1 MIDFLL
7 VHGTVITMDKQ
18 RRIIQ
23 NGAIAIHEG
32 RILEIDTTE
41 FIKSK
46 YEAAKVIDC
55 SHKCILPGLIDVHG
69 HGGHSM
75 FKTIAMENIDQWMP
89 IMTNTYK
96 HFVTDDFWYYEGKLS
111 ALERLKAGITTGASV
126 IGSMPRSDDPIFAI
140 NHARAYAEVGVRE
153 VVCTGPCN
161 PPWPHLFSRWVDG
174 KRITKEVSY
183 EEVIKGAE
191 AVVEALHHANEDRTR
206 AFVTPFVIVTSIEP
220 SGPTPPSKLY
230 ELTELDLYQAKKIRE
245 IARKYNTRIHSDA
258 FGGMIHLAVKDWEN
272 ALLGPD
278 VHLQHCRGISFDEAK
293 ILADTGTNVSASP
306 GFTQIHARTPII
318 ELMELGATVAI
329 STDGTS
335 PSTSF
340 DMFQAM
346 RKTQF
351 IHQATLKDEYYLPPG
366 KLLEMVTID
375 AAKCIGW
382 DDELGSLEVG
392 KKADV
397 ITVNMHQ
404 PHLTPEFLHVHRL
417 VHQAVGSD
425 VADVFVDGQLLM
437 ENREITTVDEGEVLA
452 DANEE
457 ALSTIKRAGLE
468 KYMQPTKYF
477 WGHTRSYLDEKRFDK
492 EDYRFTETK
501 GETNDNKIKG

>member
-1 MIDFLL
+1 MIDLL
-7 VHGTVITMDKQ
+7 LIHGTVITMDQ
-18 RRIIQ
+18 NRRIITDGAVAI
-23 NGAIAIHEG
+23 NGS
-32 RILEIDTTE
+32 RILDVDMSEKLLE
-41 FIKSK
+41 K
-46 YEAAKVIDC
+46 YEAKEVIDC
-55 SHKCILPGLIDVHG
+55 SHHCILPGLIDVHG

-75 FKTIAMENIDQWMP
+75 FKTIAMESLDFWMP

-96 HFVTDDFWYYEGKLS
+96 HFVTDEFWYFEGKLS
-111 ALERLKAGITTGASV
+111 ALERLKAGITTGVSV
-126 IGSMPRSDDPIFAI
+126 LGSMPRSDDPVFAI
-140 NHARAYAEVGVRE
+140 NHARAYAETGVRE

-161 PPWPHLFSRWVDG
+161 PPWPHSFSRWIDG
-174 KRITKEVSY
+174 QRITKEVTY
-183 EEVIKGAE
+183 EEVLNGAE
-191 AVVEALHHANEDRTR
+191 AVIEALNHANQDRTR
-206 AFVTPFVIVTSIEP
+206 AFITPFVIVTSVEP
-220 SGPTPPSKLY
+220 SGPTSPAKLHH
-230 ELTELDLYQAKKIRE
+230 LTEHDLYQAKKVRG

-293 ILADTGTNVSASP
+293 ILAETGTNVSASP
-306 GFTQIHARTPII
+306 GFSQIHARTPMI
-318 ELMELGATVAI
+318 ELIELGTTVAI

-351 IHQATLKDEYYLPPG
+351 IHQAAHRDEYCLPPG

-382 DDELGSLEVG
+382 DDELGSLEAG

-404 PHLTPEFLHVHRL
+404 PHLTPEFMHIHRL
-417 VHQAVGSD
+417 VHQAYATDVGH
-425 VADVFVDGQLLM
+425 VIVDGRVLM
-437 ENREITTVDEGEVLA
+437 KDRAVCSVDERSVLA
-452 DANEE
+452 EANEE
-457 ALSTIKRAGLE
+457 ANSTIKRAGLE
-468 KYMQPTKYF
+468 KYMKQTKYF
-477 WGHTRSYLDEKRFDK
+477 WGHTRTYGDGMDHDK
-492 EDYRFTETK
+492 ESDIGEK
-501 GETNDNKIKG
+501 GGNQ